1 MDFRRIFVRF
11 VGAFSIISIATGV
24 AKWPEMMF
32 FIDCAMALIWIHA
45 EWDWKKKKDD

>member
-1 MDFRRIFVRF
+1 
-11 VGAFSIISIATGV
+11 
-24 AKWPEMMF
+24 MMF